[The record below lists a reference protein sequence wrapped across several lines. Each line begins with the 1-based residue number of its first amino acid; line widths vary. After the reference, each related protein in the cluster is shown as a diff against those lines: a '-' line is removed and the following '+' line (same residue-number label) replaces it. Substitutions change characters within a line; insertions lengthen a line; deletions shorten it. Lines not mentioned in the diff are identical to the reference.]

1 MNRVK
6 FSPLFLCEESWRGF
20 WDWSYRWSWPKKVGV
35 ESLLSM
41 ELLNEILL
49 CWITMLKVY
58 IKFNWLKS
66 SKQNSH
72 ELNKFNKTKNTL
84 IKTLPSRTY
93 PVVTEHFR
101 ICQHHPIPQQPKGV
115 ICGERRKQVHV
126 KRYPGTFEGPFFCW
140 MRVNKNKK
148 CKLSFVQ
155 SFTAI
160 LSGRRPQLF
169 NPNLGLNRKWPFPGN
184 RG

>member
-49 CWITMLKVY
+49 CWITMLKVD

-66 SKQNSH
+66 SNQNSH
-72 ELNKFNKTKNTL
+72 ELNKFNKTKITL
-84 IKTLPSRTY
+84 IKPLPSRTSRKKSRTPEKPLTPLWLSTSGSASTIRY
-93 PVVTEHFR
+93 HSSQRVLFVANDANRFMWS
-101 ICQHHPIPQQPKGV
+101 V
-115 ICGERRKQVHV
+115 IRAHLRDL
-126 KRYPGTFEGPFFCW
+126 FFVGW
-140 MRVNKNKK
+140 
-148 CKLSFVQ
+148 
-155 SFTAI
+155 
-160 LSGRRPQLF
+160 G
-169 NPNLGLNRKWPFPGN
+169 
-184 RG
+184 